1 MLKKMQKIEFICAS
15 LSYVVIKAPTAVSFF
30 SALSRPK
37 QKKLNGEIKRR
48 KSRAWKAV
56 IKTINKLKKEEER
69 TKDKKSYWTI
79 VKYVKC
85 LPVNVQTNRPM

>member
-1 MLKKMQKIEFICAS
+1 M
-15 LSYVVIKAPTAVSFF
+15 VIKAPTAVGFQNG
-30 SALSRPK
+30 K
-37 QKKLNGEIKRR
+37 NKTKKK
-48 KSRAWKAV
+48 KKAWKAV
-56 IKTINKLKKEEER
+56 IKTINKLKKEEEW